1 MRCKRESP
9 VARKGEDGE
18 TVPTE
23 LLVQGVR
30 AWVKRGGQMQRC
42 RGHMGDRH
50 ENCTVC
56 ISMQSLNS
64 LAGLPPTPSKVQ

>member
-30 AWVKRGGQMQRC
+30 TWVKRGGQMQRC
-42 RGHMGDRH
+42 RGHLCNMGDHRH
-50 ENCTVC
+50 ESRTVA
-56 ISMQSLNS
+56 LY
-64 LAGLPPTPSKVQ
+64 A